1 MGDPPRADKPGKL
14 LEPLESVSYS
24 TCTVAAVRW
33 ERWELG
39 ITKLNGHSTPCWQG
53 ELSNILDFQRGLA
66 IA

>member
-24 TCTVAAVRW
+24 TCTVAAGRW

-39 ITKLNGHSTPCWQG
+39 IT
-53 ELSNILDFQRGLA
+53 
-66 IA
+66 